1 MSDIPEWER
10 KYWADRAAKLPH
22 YKPAHELQGGQQ
34 NTFQQPAR
42 APAPQNN
49 GGIVDIT
56 SALQQRLMQQGIPSV
71 FGQQQ
76 PSTISGR
83 VCFVKE
89 GFQAYRMLP
98 TDGFGSTTPLVIP
111 IGPVSGMNGKQ
122 FERSE
127 LKRCFVVDNTAVNSK
142 VDLSE
147 MSNHP
152 EKFMNLVQ
160 VSAPFAGSFLVPES
174 AIVPFNQQSSSNSN
188 KILKG

>member
-10 KYWADRAAKLPH
+10 KYWADKAAKLPH
-22 YKPAHELQGGQQ
+22 YKPAHELQGGQ
-34 NTFQQPAR
+34 NTFQQGPR
-42 APAPQNN
+42 ANVPQGN
-49 GGIVDIT
+49 GGVVDIT
-56 SALQQRLMQQGIPSV
+56 AALQQRIAQQGIPG
-71 FGQQQ
+71 FGQQ
-76 PSTISGR
+76 PSAISAK

-98 TDGFGSTTPLVIP
+98 TDGFGSTVPLVIP
-111 IGPVSGMNGKQ
+111 IGQVSGMAGKQ
-122 FERSE
+122 FERTE
-127 LKRCFVVDNTAVNSK
+127 LKRCFVVDNSAINSK

-160 VSAPFAGSFLVPES
+160 VSAPFAGSFLVAES
-174 AIVPFNQQSSSNSN
+174 AIVPFNQQQGSNSN